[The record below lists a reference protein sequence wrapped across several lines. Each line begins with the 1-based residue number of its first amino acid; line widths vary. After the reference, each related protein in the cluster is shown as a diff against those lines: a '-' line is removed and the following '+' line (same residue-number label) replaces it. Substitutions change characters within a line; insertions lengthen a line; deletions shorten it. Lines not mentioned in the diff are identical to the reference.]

1 MPSERWIPAK
11 VFMLGLTGTN
21 EPQMGR
27 YLWRLSN
34 TQDLGKVVSM
44 WDIHTSQTPRGC
56 DVTKAGT
63 AARPKG
69 GHPEGERNTTRN
81 PQI

>member
-1 MPSERWIPAK
+1 M
-11 VFMLGLTGTN
+11 FMLGLMGTN

-27 YLWRLSN
+27 YLWHLSN

-69 GHPEGERNTTRN
+69 ATLRGRGT
-81 PQI
+81 PQEIPRSSIATKSSRR